1 MSQAR
6 QEIIDTLAGSTKRRS
21 RMWVWVIVA
30 VVLAA
35 AAVAGVRG
43 RRTAA
48 PTYVLDSAREEA
60 LRVTVTATGTLQP
73 TNQVDVGSEIS
84 GIIDKV
90 FVDFNDAV
98 TQGQVIAQ
106 LDTQT
111 LEARAASARAQLA
124 VAEASLAQ
132 AQATVTEARAKAAR
146 SRDLAA
152 RNIAS
157 QQQLE
162 TDDAAAQRAVAAV
175 ASATAQVTVSTA
187 SMRES
192 ETALRKAVIRAPI
205 DGVIISREIRPGQ
218 TVAASFQTP
227 VLFKLAGDLR
237 HMELHLDLDESDVGQ
252 VREGQLAEF
261 RVDAYPR
268 RVFEATIVSVRFNP
282 REVNNVVTYETVL
295 SVDNPDLSL
304 RPGMTA
310 TAEIVIE
317 EKDKALLVPN
327 RALRFLPPAAAQD
340 GRAPSGSDEPR
351 VWVVRDGAAVAVP
364 VQTGLTNGELTE
376 VTSGDVAPGTAV
388 IVDVERPVRQQ
399 QAQGGGPF
407 G

>member
-1 MSQAR
+1 MSETR
-6 QEIIDTLAGSTKRRS
+6 EEIINTLTGGKRRRS
-21 RMWVWVIVA
+21 RLWLWLVVIAALA
-30 VVLAA
+30 V
-35 AAVAGVRG
+35 AAVIGTRA

-48 PTYVLDSAREEA
+48 PTYVFDSVREQP

-73 TNQVDVGSEIS
+73 TNQVDVGSEVS

-90 FVDFNDAV
+90 FVDFNDSV

-124 VAEASLAQ
+124 VAEASRTQ
-132 AQATVTEARAKAAR
+132 AQATVVETRAKAAR
-146 SRDLAA
+146 SRELAA

-157 QQQLE
+157 QQTLE
-162 TDDAAAQRAVAAV
+162 TDEAASQRAVAAV

-218 TVAASFQTP
+218 TVAATFQTP

-252 VREGQLAEF
+252 VRETQLAEF
-261 RVDAYPR
+261 RVDAYPG
-268 RVFEATIVSVRFNP
+268 RVFAAKIVSVRFNP

-295 SVDNPDLSL
+295 SVENPDLSL

-310 TAEIVIE
+310 TAEILVE
-317 EKDKALLVPN
+317 EKKSALLVPN
-327 RALRFLPPAAAQD
+327 RALRFLPPEQAQD
-340 GRAPSGSDEPR
+340 RSTSSVTSEAR
-351 VWVVRDGAAVAVP
+351 VWVVRDGAAVAIP
-364 VQTGLTNGELTE
+364 LRTGLTNGELTE

-388 IVDVERPVRQQ
+388 IVDVERRARQQ
-399 QAQGGGPF
+399 QGGGGPF

>member
-1 MSQAR
+1 MNAATK
-6 QEIIDTLAGSTKRRS
+6 EIVDTLAGGGRR
-21 RMWVWVIVA
+21 RRRTWVWVVAIVA
-30 VVLAA
+30 LAA
-35 AAVAGVRG
+35 AAAAGLVS
-43 RRTAA
+43 RRAA
-48 PTYVLDSAREEA
+48 PPSYVTDSVREA
-60 LRVTVTATGTLQP
+60 PLRVTVTATGTLQP
-73 TNQVDVGSEIS
+73 TNQVDVGSEVS

-90 FVDFNDAV
+90 FVDFNDSV
-98 TQGQVIAQ
+98 TQGQIIAQ

-111 LEARAASARAQLA
+111 LEARTASTRAQLA

-132 AQATVTEARAKAAR
+132 AQATVVEARARAAR
-146 SRDLAA
+146 SRELAA

-157 QQQLE
+157 QQTLE
-162 TDDAAAQRAVAAV
+162 TDEAAAQRAVAAV

-187 SMRES
+187 TLRES

-218 TVAASFQTP
+218 TVAATFQTP
-227 VLFKLAGDLR
+227 VLFKLAGDLKR
-237 HMELHLDLDESDVGQ
+237 MELHLDLDESDVGQ
-252 VREGQLAEF
+252 VREGQHAEF
-261 RVDAYPR
+261 RVDAYPGR
-268 RVFEATIVSVRFNP
+268 AFEAKIVSVRFNP

-295 SVDNPDLSL
+295 SVENPDLSL

-310 TAEIVIE
+310 TAEILVE
-317 EKDKALLVPN
+317 ERDKAVLVPN

-340 GRAPSGSDEPR
+340 RSTSNVTKEPR

-364 VQTGLTNGELTE
+364 VRTGLTNGELTE

-388 IVDVERPVRQQ
+388 IVDVERPARQQ
-399 QAQGGGPF
+399 SQGGGPF